1 MKKLEKELTAFI
13 EVSVTINLSLADP
26 VCDFIIDNYASGLV
40 LEDEEDSRCTTIRFY
55 LADDDATPDLEPLAA
70 YVKQISPKAA
80 SEPPMISSKKV
91 TNTEWEEQYRVSVV
105 PVRIEPDIVVRAPWH
120 ESSPEARYEILLEPK
135 MAFGTGQHETTR
147 ACLKVIAQRFQK
159 GWRFLDLGCGSG
171 ILSILADKK
180 GAAFIKA
187 IDYDVVAVDNC
198 HSNFRLNNIE
208 APFEV
213 LFGSIEKCS
222 EDTPYE
228 FVCANIIRK
237 TILEM
242 LPQLESLTADGG
254 LLLLAGLLRRD
265 ESEVSAR
272 LAELGLNKFSTV
284 LDNEWLTFVVEK
296 A

>member
-13 EVSVTINLSLADP
+13 EVSVTVDLTLADP
-26 VCDFIIDNYASGLV
+26 VCDFIIENYASGLV
-40 LEDEEDSRCTTIRFY
+40 LEDEEDSRYTTIKFY
-55 LADDDATPDLEPLAA
+55 VADDATPDLVPLAA
-70 YVKQISPKAA
+70 YVRQISSNAT
-80 SEPPMISSKKV
+80 SEPPVINSKKV
-91 TNTEWEEQYRVSVV
+91 TNVDWEEQYRVSVA

-120 ESSPEARYEILLEPK
+120 ESSPEVRYEILLEPK

-147 ACLKVIAQRFQK
+147 TCLKVIAQRFQK

-198 HSNFRLNNIE
+198 RGNFCLNNVE
-208 APFEV
+208 PPFDI
-213 LFGSIEKCS
+213 LFGSIEKCRQDS
-222 EDTPYE
+222 PYE
-228 FVCANIIRK
+228 FVCANIIKK
-237 TILEM
+237 TILEV
-242 LPQLESLTADGG
+242 LPTLESLTADGG
-254 LLLLAGLLRRD
+254 VLLLAGLLQRD
-265 ESEVSAR
+265 EAEVSAR
-272 LAELGLNKFSTV
+272 LAELGLNRFSTT

>member
-1 MKKLEKELTAFI
+1 MKKLEKEPTAFI
-13 EVSVTINLSLADP
+13 EVSLTVDQELADP
-26 VCDFIIDNYASGLV
+26 VCNFIIENYSSGLV
-40 LEDEEDSRCTTIRFY
+40 LEDEEGSKRTTIKFC
-55 LADDDATPDLEPLAA
+55 LADDDSTPDLEPLAA

-80 SEPPMISSKKV
+80 SEPPVINSKKV
-91 TNTEWEEQYRVSVV
+91 TNVDWEEQYRVSVE
-105 PVRIEPDIVVRAPWH
+105 PVRIEPNIVVRAPWH

-135 MAFGTGQHETTR
+135 MAFGTGRHETTR
-147 ACLKVIAQRFQK
+147 TCLKVIAQRFRK

-171 ILSILADKK
+171 VLSILADKK

-198 HSNFRLNNIE
+198 RGNFCLNNVE
-208 APFEV
+208 PPFDI
-213 LFGSIEKCS
+213 LFGSIEKCLQ
-222 EDTPYE
+222 DPPYE

-254 LLLLAGLLRRD
+254 LLLLAGLLQRD
-265 ESEVSAR
+265 ESEVCAR
-272 LAELGLNKFSTV
+272 LAELGLNRFSTI
-284 LDNEWLTFVVEK
+284 LDNDWLTFVVEK

>member
-80 SEPPMISSKKV
+80 SEPPMISSRKV
-91 TNTEWEEQYRVSVV
+91 TNTEWEEQYRVSVE

-187 IDYDVVAVDNC
+187 IDYDVVAVDNTKG
-198 HSNFRLNNIE
+198 NFRLNDVG

-213 LFGSIEKCS
+213 LFGSIEKCLQ
-222 EDTPYE
+222 DPPYE
-228 FVCANIIRK
+228 FVCANIIKK

-242 LPQLESLTADGG
+242 LPRLESLTAEGG
-254 LLLLAGLLRRD
+254 VLLLAGLLQRD
-265 ESEVSAR
+265 EAEVSVR
-272 LAELGLNKFSTV
+272 LAELGLNRFSRI

>member
-1 MKKLEKELTAFI
+1 MKKLEKEFTAFI
-13 EVSVTINLSLADP
+13 EVSVVIDSTLADP
-26 VCDFIIDNYASGLV
+26 VCDFIIENYASGLV
-40 LEDEEDSRCTTIRFY
+40 LEDEEDSRFTTIKFY

-91 TNTEWEEQYRVSVV
+91 TNIAWEEQYRVSVA

-120 ESSPEARYEILLEPK
+120 DSFPEARYEILLEPK

-159 GWRFLDLGCGSG
+159 GWRFLDIGCGSG

-180 GAAFIKA
+180 GAVFIKA

-198 HSNFRLNNIE
+198 RSNFRLNNVGP
-208 APFEV
+208 PFDI
-213 LFGSIEKCS
+213 LFGSIEKCRQ
-222 EDTPYE
+222 DPPYE
-228 FVCANIIRK
+228 FVCVNIIKK
-237 TILEM
+237 TILDL
-242 LPQLESLTADGG
+242 LPQLERLTADGG
-254 LLLLAGLLRRD
+254 LLLLAGLLQRD
-265 ESEVSAR
+265 EAEVSAR
-272 LAELGLNKFSTV
+272 LTELGLNRFSTV

>member
-80 SEPPMISSKKV
+80 SEPPMISSRKV
-91 TNTEWEEQYRVSVV
+91 TNTEWEEQYRVSVE

-187 IDYDVVAVDNC
+187 IDYDVVAVDNTKG
-198 HSNFRLNNIE
+198 NFRLNDVG

-213 LFGSIEKCS
+213 LFGSIEKCLQ
-222 EDTPYE
+222 DPQYE
-228 FVCANIIRK
+228 FVCANIIKK

-242 LPQLESLTADGG
+242 LPRLESLTAEGG
-254 LLLLAGLLRRD
+254 VLLLAGLLQRD
-265 ESEVSAR
+265 EAEVSVR
-272 LAELGLNKFSTV
+272 LAELGLNRFSRI